1 MAAARAREL
10 LRWRCR
16 RGMKELDLL
25 LERFLEQHYDQ
36 ALPERQRA
44 FERLLRLPDPLL
56 AELLL
61 GPQPARPH
69 SAAIADGPGSGPV
82 DAHLADVLALV
93 AASMP
98 R

>member
-1 MAAARAREL
+1 MDAKPTREL

-25 LERFLEQHYDQ
+25 LERFFQRYYDE
-36 ALPERQRA
+36 APCARQRA
-44 FERLLRLPDPLL
+44 FERLLALPDPVL

-61 GPQPARPH
+61 G
-69 SAAIADGPGSGPV
+69 SAPGPG
-82 DAHLADVLALV
+82 DADLAEIVALV
-93 AASMP
+93 AAPQP

>member
-1 MAAARAREL
+1 MDGRPVREL

-25 LERFLEQHYDQ
+25 LERFLVRHYDK
-36 ALPERQRA
+36 ASSETQRA
-44 FERLLRLPDPLL
+44 FERLLALPDPVL

-61 GPQPARPH
+61 APTAGPPD
-69 SAAIADGPGSGPV
+69 AD
-82 DAHLADVLALV
+82 LAEVVALV
-93 AASMP
+93 AAPAP

>member
-1 MAAARAREL
+1 MDRSTREP

-25 LERFLEQHYDQ
+25 LERYLQDHY
-36 ALPERQRA
+36 AHAPRERQRA
-44 FERLLRLPDPLL
+44 FERLLTLPDPVL

-61 GPQPARPH
+61 GP
-69 SAAIADGPGSGPV
+69 AAGAADAQT
-82 DAHLADVLALV
+82 DAELAEVIALV
-93 AASMP
+93 AAAGP

>member
-1 MAAARAREL
+1 MDSSAGDP

-25 LERFLEQHYDQ
+25 LERFLQNHYPG
-36 ALPERQRA
+36 APRERQRA
-44 FERLLRLPDPLL
+44 FERLLSFPDPLL

-61 GPQPARPH
+61 GPCAGTP
-69 SAAIADGPGSGPV
+69 
-82 DAHLADVLALV
+82 DAHMHADMDADLAEVIALV
-93 AASMP
+93 AAPGP